1 MPHIVVKCYKGRS
14 REDLQEIA
22 RKIAKSTAQ
31 AFELQET
38 SVSVSIE
45 EIEKENWSE
54 VYNNEI
60 YGDRD
65 KLFIEPGY
73 KL

>member
-14 REDLQEIA
+14 REELHDIA
-22 RKIAKSTAQ
+22 KKIAKSTAP
-31 AFELQET
+31 AFGLKET

-45 EIEKENWSE
+45 EIEKEDWSKI
-54 VYNNEI
+54 YHDEI
-60 YGDRD
+60 YKDKE